1 MPHKTAVQKQKN
13 DLKKSINVD
22 LTNIQ
27 TKFNPG
33 RKTMA
38 TCPNCNK
45 EVKENA
51 KFCRH
56 CGSKI
61 EQKPAFVFCDECGA
75 KLEAGAT
82 FCDECGAK
90 LEGGAPAQN
99 DDPWA
104 DFKDFKQPE
113 TIVVEK
119 VVNKA
124 PAKPKADMTR
134 LKNDFEKGCAFY
146 DAGEYSAALPLM
158 LPLAQEGDKEAEFRV
173 GMCYSMAENHTTAL
187 EWLQKAR
194 DKEHMKASYNIGWM
208 YGFGKGVAKD
218 ESKWFKYTK
227 ESAILGFITAQQV
240 LGKAYYYGWH
250 ELEENNDEA
259 FKWLSKAA
267 NATPDIPARAKLI
280 AEAQFLVGEC
290 YDYGRGVEENKD
302 TAYQWYKKASDGGY
316 VAAHAYLGCA
326 YENGWYGFKEDKN
339 KAFKLYE
346 KGAKAGDGYAQVQ
359 LGACYENGVG
369 TLEIKKDAFN
379 WYKKAAEN
387 DMIAGKCYLGRC
399 YAYGIGTN
407 PNPAEGIKWL
417 KEAAEDGSAE
427 ALDVLGY
434 IYFEGIAGKVDYNKA
449 LEYFQQAADA
459 DYWSAYH
466 DMAQVYLKQNK
477 YLDAAKTLKKGSDFG
492 DLQCMLAL
500 MTLKNKGGSIEKM
513 IKELE
518 DAE

>member
-1 MPHKTAVQKQKN
+1 
-13 DLKKSINVD
+13 
-22 LTNIQ
+22 
-27 TKFNPG
+27 
-33 RKTMA
+33 MA

-61 EQKPAFVFCDECGA
+61 EQKPAFVYCDECGA

-82 FCDECGAK
+82 FCDDCGAK
-90 LEGGAPAQN
+90 LDGGAPAQN

-113 TIVVEK
+113 TVVVEK
-119 VVNKA
+119 VVAKE
-124 PAKPKADMTR
+124 PAKPKADMAKLT
-134 LKNDFEKGCAFY
+134 KDFEKGCAFY
-146 DAGEYSAALPLM
+146 DASEFAIALPLM
-158 LPLAQEGDKEAEFRV
+158 LPLAQEGDSEAQFRA
-173 GMCYSMAENHTTAL
+173 GFCYMMAEQYDKAL
-187 EWLQKAR
+187 DWFEKAR
-194 DKEHMKASYNIGWM
+194 AQSHPKASYNMGWM

-218 ESKWFKYTK
+218 ESKWVKYTK
-227 ESAILGFITAQQV
+227 ESAILGFITAQWI

-250 ELEENNDEA
+250 DLAENNDEA
-259 FKWLSKAA
+259 FKWLNKVANSK
-267 NATPDIPARAKLI
+267 PDIPARAKAI
-280 AEAQFLVGEC
+280 AEAQCLVGEC
-290 YDYGRGVEENKD
+290 YDFGRGVEEDKE
-302 TAYQWYKKASDGGY
+302 TAYQWYKKASDNGHA
-316 VAAHAYLGCA
+316 AAHASLGDA
-326 YENGWYGFKEDKN
+326 YQYGWYGFKEDKN

-346 KGAKAGDGYAQVQ
+346 KGAKAGDGYAQLQ
-359 LGACYENGVG
+359 LGTCYENGVG
-369 TLEIKKDAFN
+369 TLAIKKDAFN

-387 DMIAGKCYLGRC
+387 DMLAGQCSLGRC

-417 KEAAEDGSAE
+417 TTAADEGFGEAF
-427 ALDVLGY
+427 DVLGY
-434 IYFEGIAGKVDYNKA
+434 IYFEGIAGKVDYKKA
-449 LEYFQQAADA
+449 LEYFQKAADL

-477 YLDAAKTLKKGSDFG
+477 YLDAAKTLKKGADFG
-492 DLQCMLAL
+492 DLQCMVAL
-500 MTLKNKGGSIEKM
+500 MKLKNEGGSIEKM